1 MRMVLGWE
9 SERESEQANDRT
21 SERTKEKDWWV
32 IIHRRLFNAWLSHV
46 YEQRAHHLAACLP
59 ASQPL
64 CPNPHLQL
72 IGCVRLLHVQTRSC
86 EHASWQ
92 RYNEIFGTHTHKHI
106 RKSLQMWS
114 HAVWR
119 KRKNWNK
126 NRPNERT
133 KERKCKHVYWCTE
146 GTEEAR
152 EREKV
157 CKHIHTYTHIIYKLH
172 TDNVWIVRMRYCC

>member
-1 MRMVLGWE
+1 MRMDLGWE
-9 SERESEQANDRT
+9 CERASEQSNERMIERERLMSHHPSSLVQCLIVARLWTART
-21 SERTKEKDWWV
+21 SPGC
-32 IIHRRLFNAWLSHV
+32 LP
-46 YEQRAHHLAACLP
+46 ACHSTSQP

-92 RYNEIFGTHTHKHI
+92 RHNETFGTHKHKHMQ
-106 RKSLQMWS
+106 KSLQIWS

-119 KRKNWNK
+119 KRKKRNK
-126 NRPNERT
+126 NRPNEREKVQT
-133 KERKCKHVYWCTE
+133 RVLVYSRKGGHK
-146 GTEEAR
+146 R

-157 CKHIHTYTHIIYKLH
+157 CKHIYVCIYYIQITHG
-172 TDNVWIVRMRYCC
+172 